1 MSARDVEAYRCM
13 VAKTV
18 EQQVFEGVVKS
29 DEQGQ
34 QNYGDLA
41 MVAQGSSPTE
51 IAAKKVET
59 ELELDFICLPS
70 CISATTNLSML
81 LDLEWDEL
89 KMKEMQR

>member
-1 MSARDVEAYRCM
+1 
-13 VAKTV
+13 
-18 EQQVFEGVVKS
+18 
-29 DEQGQ
+29 
-34 QNYGDLA
+34 